1 MNTDNFIN
9 DLYQGALD
17 NRPTFTDEMIEHMKQ
32 EVAKMKDE
40 ARKWHQEHKDK
51 TIN

>member
-32 EVAKMKDE
+32 EVAKMKED
-40 ARKWHQEHKDK
+40 AIKWHQEHKDK
-51 TIN
+51 VIN

>member
-1 MNTDNFIN
+1 MDADKIIN

-32 EVAKMKDE
+32 EVAKMKEE
-40 ARKWHQEHKDK
+40 AIKWHQEHKDK
-51 TIN
+51 VTN

>member
-1 MNTDNFIN
+1 MDADKIIN

-32 EVAKMKDE
+32 EVAKMKED
-40 ARKWHQEHKDK
+40 AIRWHQEHKDK
-51 TIN
+51 VIN

>member
-1 MNTDNFIN
+1 MDADKIIN

-32 EVAKMKDE
+32 EVAKMKEE
-40 ARKWHQEHKDK
+40 AIKWHQEHKDK
-51 TIN
+51 VIN

>member
-1 MNTDNFIN
+1 MDADKIIN

-32 EVAKMKDE
+32 EVAKMKED
-40 ARKWHQEHKDK
+40 AKKWHENLKK
-51 TIN
+51 N

>member
-9 DLYQGALD
+9 DLYKDALD

-40 ARKWHQEHKDK
+40 ARKWYEIHKK
-51 TIN
+51 N

>member
-1 MNTDNFIN
+1 MDADKIIN

-32 EVAKMKDE
+32 EVAKMKED
-40 ARKWHQEHKDK
+40 AIKWHQKHKDK
-51 TIN
+51 VIN